1 MSKFDFRGAL
11 GSAVFKTIQSQFDNG
26 ASSDGYSKANRYEVV
41 ISLPTG
47 ASGTDAASAGS
58 SALADS
64 VAGLRNDASKRIS
77 FRCDSISM
85 PGRNLRSVM
94 NGNIYGPPHEIVQ
107 GLTFSE
113 VAATFYAGSDMG
125 ERIFFEEW
133 QKITYN
139 PQTYDINYYKEYV
152 GTIEIYTLNEQ
163 DERTYG
169 VKLWEV
175 FPKTIDSVPLSHAS
189 TNTINKV
196 GVSFAYKYWTN
207 EATDLAP
214 GKGDF
219 TLASFLSSI
228 KSGEFA
234 DNVGDALLDSVK
246 ARVQKE
252 VPRLLRNKLPF

>member
-26 ASSDGYSKANRYEVV
+26 ASSDGYSKANRYEV
-41 ISLPTG
+41 IIGLPAG
-47 ASGTDAASAGS
+47 VSGSDAASAGS
-58 SALADS
+58 SALAGS
-64 VAGLRNDASKRIS
+64 VRSLEGGDTARRIS

-107 GLTFSE
+107 GLTFAE

-189 TNTINKV
+189 SNTINKV

-207 EATDLAP
+207 QSTDEP
-214 GKGDF
+214 VGKTF
-219 TLASFLSSI
+219 TLEGLFSDF
-228 KSGEFA
+228 KG
-234 DNVGDALLDSVK
+234 ALVDSVK
-246 ARVQKE
+246 SRIQKE
-252 VPRLLRNKLPF
+252 VPKLLRNKLPF

>member
-11 GSAVFKTIQSQFDNG
+11 GSAVFKGIQGQLPFFGSL
-26 ASSDGYSKANRYEVV
+26 SHDGYSKANRYEV
-41 ISLPTG
+41 IIGLPSG

-58 SALADS
+58 SALIES
-64 VAGLRNDASKRIS
+64 VRNLESGDTARRIS

-107 GLTFSE
+107 GLTFAE

-133 QKITYN
+133 QKVTYN

-152 GTIEIYTLNEQ
+152 GSIEIYTLNEQ

-175 FPKTIDSVPLSHAS
+175 FPKTIDAIPLSHAS
-189 TNTINKV
+189 SNTINKV

-207 EATDLAP
+207 EATDEP
-214 GKGDF
+214 VGKSSAFSLEG
-219 TLASFLSSI
+219 FLSDF
-228 KSGEFA
+228 KGGL
-234 DNVGDALLDSVK
+234 VDSVK

-252 VPRLLRNKLPF
+252 VPKLLRNTISKL

>member
-26 ASSDGYSKANRYEVV
+26 ASSDGYSKANRYEVI

-47 ASGTDAASAGS
+47 VSGADTASTGTAADAKSVR
-58 SALADS
+58 ALESGGTA
-64 VAGLRNDASKRIS
+64 RRIS

-107 GLTFSE
+107 GLTFAE

-133 QKITYN
+133 QKVTYN
-139 PQTYDINYYKEYV
+139 PQTYDMNYYKEYV
-152 GTIEIYTLNEQ
+152 GSIEIYTLNEQ

-175 FPKTIDSVPLSHAS
+175 FPKTIDAVPLSHAS
-189 TNTINKV
+189 SNTINKV

-207 EATDLAP
+207 QATDEP
-214 GKGDF
+214 VGKSTSFSLDGLISDF
-219 TLASFLSSI
+219 
-228 KSGEFA
+228 KG
-234 DNVGDALLDSVK
+234 ALVDSVK

-252 VPRLLRNKLPF
+252 VPKLLRNTISKL